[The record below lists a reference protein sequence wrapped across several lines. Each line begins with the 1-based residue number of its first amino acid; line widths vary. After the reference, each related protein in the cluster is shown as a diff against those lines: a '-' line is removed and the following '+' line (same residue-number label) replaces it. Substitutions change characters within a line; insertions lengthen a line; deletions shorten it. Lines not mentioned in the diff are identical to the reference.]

1 MKPFGY
7 ERAVDAADAARRFA
21 AAPGA
26 EFLAGGTTVL
36 DLMKL
41 GVLEPARLVE
51 ILDLRPDYDAVVS
64 GEDGATIGALATLAE
79 VAANPAIRTRWAAV
93 AQALDQV
100 ASPQIRN
107 AATVGGSLMQR
118 TRCAYFRDPAS
129 ACNKRRL
136 GAGCAALA
144 GGHTRDF
151 AVLGTSAYCSAAY
164 PGDLAVALVAL
175 DASLTILGADGIT
188 DRCLLADDLHREPGD
203 RPDLDTTLAPGELIL
218 VVRLPERRWDAS
230 LYLKLRDREAYAF
243 ALASVAVA
251 LRMEAGR
258 VAEAR
263 IALGGLAARP
273 WRCRAA
279 EARLQGRSLDRRLAE
294 EAAALCFED
303 AETDAARGFKVE
315 LGRRAVVRALLDAAA
330 GTPQGND
337 RGAAAAASGSVTVSQ
352 GGGGAPRPPMR
363 DQDGP

>member
-7 ERAVDAADAARRFA
+7 ERAVDAADAAHRFA

-144 GGHTRDF
+144 GGHTRDL

-218 VVRLPERRWDAS
+218 VVHLPERRWDAS
-230 LYLKLRDREAYAF
+230 LYLKLRDREAPTPSRWHPSRSRCGWRRGGWQRR
-243 ALASVAVA
+243 ASHWAA
-251 LRMEAGR
+251 WPLGPGAAGPRRRGCKAGAWTGGSRRKRPRCASRMPRRTLRAGSRSSWAEERSCAPFSMPRPGRRRAMTAGR
-258 VAEAR
+258 PP
-263 IALGGLAARP
+263 L
-273 WRCRAA
+273 RA
-279 EARLQGRSLDRRLAE
+279 GR
-294 EAAALCFED
+294 
-303 AETDAARGFKVE
+303 
-315 LGRRAVVRALLDAAA
+315 
-330 GTPQGND
+330 
-337 RGAAAAASGSVTVSQ
+337 
-352 GGGGAPRPPMR
+352 
-363 DQDGP
+363 